1 MKKTILSIFVS
12 LLLIPSL
19 AMASNSTLDKISKSS
34 EVNNMMGNNF
44 LIHLKYVKSDFS
56 GGYYT
61 FYELKTQ
68 AMDSPNYFCAT
79 LKIDEIGNGGVE
91 VVNNVRCAQ

>member
-1 MKKTILSIFVS
+1 MKKTILSIFAS

-44 LIHLKYVKSDFS
+44 LIHLK
-56 GGYYT
+56 
-61 FYELKTQ
+61 
-68 AMDSPNYFCAT
+68 
-79 LKIDEIGNGGVE
+79 
-91 VVNNVRCAQ
+91 